1 MDFFYFSATLDIV
14 SVLTATTTISLVLV
28 VTFILYMVI
37 KKCLKSR
44 QALIRNYD
52 TPEVVTMDG
61 KYETLQRKKQSD
73 EVENNPA
80 VTYMEI
86 AAISSEYINL
96 NWKQSYSKEID
107 MLEKEDLK

>member
-1 MDFFYFSATLDIV
+1 MINIKLMDFFYFSATLDTV
-14 SVLTATTTISLVLV
+14 SILTATTSISLVLS

-44 QALIRNYD
+44 QAPIRNYD
-52 TPEVVTMDG
+52 MPEVVTMGG
-61 KYETLQRKKQSD
+61 KYETLQRKKPSD

-80 VTYMEI
+80 VAYMGI

-96 NWKQSYSKEID
+96 N
-107 MLEKEDLK
+107 